1 MHSGHPSEDGK
12 PGLMRNGV
20 GPWHAIFLGF
30 SHSAPAADVASL
42 LIGVAIVAYG
52 AMPLAMVLGVVL
64 YLMVG
69 NTNYSY
75 SKNVASSGATTPLFP
90 TGWAQGGLPHMAPG
104 SSSSMSSIHI
114 HSSAPW
120 VLRPRSISIFLFP
133 DYTISLGRL
142 LLYTADSHFPARL
155 LRNQAFAALCS
166 VYRRGGSSFPSGV
179 QPADNFRCRPRKY
192 ADSFHACAD
201 A

>member
-1 MHSGHPSEDGK
+1 MTSNARRGLICRLKRSISKVPGCSRNAFRPPVGRGK

-120 VLRPRSISIFLFP
+120 VLRPRSISIFLFSRP
-133 DYTISLGRL
+133 YHISGSASSL
-142 LLYTADSHFPARL
+142 
-155 LRNQAFAALCS
+155 
-166 VYRRGGSSFPSGV
+166 YRR
-179 QPADNFRCRPRKY
+179 
-192 ADSFHACAD
+192 
-201 A
+201 